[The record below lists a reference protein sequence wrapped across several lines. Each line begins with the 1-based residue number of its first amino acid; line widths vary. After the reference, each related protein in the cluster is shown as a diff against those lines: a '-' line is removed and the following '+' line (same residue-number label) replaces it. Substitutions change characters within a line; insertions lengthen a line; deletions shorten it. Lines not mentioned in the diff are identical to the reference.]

1 MERFL
6 KNQEL
11 HEFAQW
17 FAFHY
22 GGGIGGSEKQNKYPR
37 EDIIDLVDVFIK
49 AKVPANGDTNIG
61 FVKWF
66 AEKYEIYGD
75 CKGRSYQIFSEA
87 TNWDTSLHLA
97 KTTQEWIDQHF
108 EGGNVTDGLL
118 YSYFQDK
125 INGNIFQI
133 HYLEDLKKQLDADGI
148 EMVDD
153 KGKPLDI

>member
-22 GGGIGGSEKQNKYPR
+22 GGGIGGSEEQNVFPR
-37 EDIIDLVDVFIK
+37 EDIFDIVDTYIK
-49 AKVPANGDTNIG
+49 SKIPANGDTNIG

-75 CKGRSYQIFSEA
+75 CTGRVYQIFTEA
-87 TNWDTSLHLA
+87 TNWDTSIHKA
-97 KTTQEWIDQHF
+97 QNTQEWIDQHF
-108 EGGNVTDGLL
+108 EGGAVTNGLL
-118 YSYFQDK
+118 YSFFQDK
-125 INGNIFQI
+125 IKGNIFQI
-133 HYLEDLKKQLDADGI
+133 HSLVDLKKRLDADGI
-148 EMVDD
+148 KMVD
-153 KGKPLDI
+153 GNGNLLSI